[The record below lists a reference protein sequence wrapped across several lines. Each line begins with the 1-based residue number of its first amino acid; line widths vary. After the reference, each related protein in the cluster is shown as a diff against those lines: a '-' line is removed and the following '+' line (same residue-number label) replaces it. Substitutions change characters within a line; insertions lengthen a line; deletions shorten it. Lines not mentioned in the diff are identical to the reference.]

1 VSDFP
6 LQGFYDL
13 GPYPERP
20 TLLMV
25 WEGPITQDIAAV
37 LIKCQ
42 QNSAVLGG
50 IVVVGKGV
58 IGRSSLGPSP
68 KSVGMSDSFESD

>member
-6 LQGFYDL
+6 LQGFTTL

-25 WEGPITQDIAAV
+25 WEGRITQDIAAV

-50 IVVVGKGV
+50 IVVVGQR
-58 IGRSSLGPSP
+58 GRW
-68 KSVGMSDSFESD
+68 SFVAGRWLKPVRIADT